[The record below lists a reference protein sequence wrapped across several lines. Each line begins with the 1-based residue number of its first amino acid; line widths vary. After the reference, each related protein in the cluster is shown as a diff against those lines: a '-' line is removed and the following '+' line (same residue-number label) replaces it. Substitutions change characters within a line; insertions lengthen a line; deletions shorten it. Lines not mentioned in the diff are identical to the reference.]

1 MQYEGIILLQLY
13 VTEFIQLKLFRM
25 GGMRCKVLNSQF
37 FISPGSL
44 SYLPFIY
51 FLKIFFILKVTQRE
65 RETEIFYL
73 QMTAMACSQE
83 LNLGLPH
90 A

>member
-51 FLKIFFILKVTQRE
+51 FLKIFFYFESYTKRKRDRDLL
-65 RETEIFYL
+65 FADL
-73 QMTAMACSQE
+73 
-83 LNLGLPH
+83 LLPR
-90 A
+90 

>member
-44 SYLPFIY
+44 SYLPFILFFKDF
-51 FLKIFFILKVTQRE
+51 FLF
-65 RETEIFYL
+65 
-73 QMTAMACSQE
+73 
-83 LNLGLPH
+83 
-90 A
+90 